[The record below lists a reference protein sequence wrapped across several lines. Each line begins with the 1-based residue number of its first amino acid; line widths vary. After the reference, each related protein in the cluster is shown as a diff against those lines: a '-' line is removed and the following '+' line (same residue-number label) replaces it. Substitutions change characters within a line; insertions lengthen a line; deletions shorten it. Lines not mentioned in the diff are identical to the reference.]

1 MSQLP
6 TTRRAKHEDTALTTL
21 APLTIIR
28 TETVLSRLPIHNL
41 AKKGSVKI
49 NITQKNAQGAID
61 LYWKVAPNAE
71 YGAPRQLA
79 YKLDTIVIH
88 QRLYDLGRPLPKVIR
103 LGSITQICRD
113 LAVVLG
119 GSGKAS
125 IRKALLQNAAT
136 FITAKLHYKATDG
149 TERTLEAGFTRYSVV
164 FTGARLPDGT
174 QADAVYLVL
183 NEPYWEVLNHAPTRP
198 LDYDYLKALAPAAQR
213 CYEILSYKLFAALK
227 YRHAQATLL
236 YSEYS
241 TFAAQQRYTDAPH
254 VKKQMYKVHKPH
266 LASGYLESV
275 RYEATTDVDGRPDW
289 VISYVPGPKA
299 RAEYA
304 AFNARPG
311 RRPALPAPSPQP
323 VEPAAAPAPPP
334 PAADDTLTTQAH
346 ALVQYFYQRFH
357 GTADVAPSAKALTQA
372 SALVARYGL
381 EQACHLVDFSVTAAQ
396 ETDYRPQTF
405 GGILQYTA
413 RARVAYA
420 QAQERAAA
428 AARTREEQRRT
439 QEAEHRRRQYED
451 ERAAR
456 LAQLRATT
464 PPDVLAALEEAA
476 AAQFERD
483 NTSAFGRDLLRQ
495 YALDD
500 ALAAHFQLPSLA
512 EWHATQD
519 PQEGKGDT
527 HASEQNDHPPR
538 DLHHSSTALSRPGS
552 HGGAG
557 QDRTP

>member
-6 TTRRAKHEDTALTTL
+6 TTQRTKQEDTARTAL
-21 APLTIIR
+21 APLNIIR

-49 NITQKNAQGAID
+49 KITQKNAQGEID

-71 YGAPRQLA
+71 YGEPRQLA

-125 IRKALLQNAAT
+125 VRKAFLQNAAT
-136 FITAKLHYKATDG
+136 FITAKLYYKATDG

-164 FTGARLPDGT
+164 FTGERLPDGT
-174 QADAVYLVL
+174 QADAVYLLL
-183 NEPYWEVLNHAPTRP
+183 NEPYWEVLNSAPTRP

-213 CYEILSYKLFAALK
+213 CYEILSYKLFTALK
-227 YRHAQATLL
+227 YHHPHAKLL
-236 YSEYS
+236 YSEYC
-241 TFAAQQRYTDAPH
+241 TFSAQQRYTDYPH

-266 LASGYLESV
+266 LASEYLESV
-275 RYEATTDVDGRPDW
+275 RYEATTDADGRPDW
-289 VISYVPGPKA
+289 VMSYVPGPKA

-304 AFNARPG
+304 AFNTRAGRTPARP
-311 RRPALPAPSPQP
+311 AASPQHA
-323 VEPAAAPAPPP
+323 EQAAAPAPPRALAAVAVPATPSP
-334 PAADDTLTTQAH
+334 PADDALTTQAH
-346 ALVQYFYQRFH
+346 ALVQHFYQRFH

-372 SALVARYGL
+372 STLIARYGL
-381 EQACHLVDFSVTAAQ
+381 EQARHLVDFSVTAAQ

-413 RARVAYA
+413 RARAAYA

-428 AARTREEQRRT
+428 EERAREE
-439 QEAEHRRRQYED
+439 RRRSQADEQLRQQYD
-451 ERAAR
+451 AYRAAR
-456 LAQLRATT
+456 LAVLRATT
-464 PPDVLAALEEAA
+464 PPDELAALEEAA
-476 AAQFERD
+476 ATQFDRD
-483 NTSAFGRDLLRQ
+483 HTTPFGRDLLRR
-495 YALDD
+495 YAIDD
-500 ALAAHFQLPSLA
+500 AVAAHFQLPSLA
-512 EWHATQD
+512 EWQAT
-519 PQEGKGDT
+519 
-527 HASEQNDHPPR
+527 R
-538 DLHHSSTALSRPGS
+538 
-552 HGGAG
+552 G
-557 QDRTP
+557 QD

>member
-6 TTRRAKHEDTALTTL
+6 TTQRAKHEDTALTTL

-49 NITQKNAQGAID
+49 TITQKNAQGEIA

-71 YGAPRQLA
+71 YGEPRQLA
-79 YKLDTIVIH
+79 YKLDTIVLH

-125 IRKALLQNAAT
+125 VRKALLQNAAT

-164 FTGARLPDGT
+164 FTGERLPDGT

-183 NEPYWEVLNHAPTRP
+183 NEPYWEVLNYAPTRP

-236 YSEYS
+236 YSEYC

-275 RYEATTDVDGRPDW
+275 RYEATTDEDGRPDW
-289 VISYVPGPKA
+289 VMYYVPGSKA

-304 AFNARPG
+304 AFNARPR
-311 RRPALPAPSPQP
+311 RRPARPAAGPQP
-323 VEPAAAPAPPP
+323 AEPEAAPAPPKALAAAAVPAP
-334 PAADDTLTTQAH
+334 PSTPAEDTLTAQAH
-346 ALVQYFYQRFH
+346 ALVQHFHQRFH
-357 GTADVAPSAKALTQA
+357 GTAAVTPSAKALTQA
-372 SALVARYGL
+372 RTLITRYGL
-381 EQACHLVDFSVTAAQ
+381 EQARHLVDFSVTAAQ

-413 RARVAYA
+413 RARADYA
-420 QAQERAAA
+420 QAQERAATA
-428 AARTREEQRRT
+428 ERAREARRRAQADEQRR
-439 QEAEHRRRQYED
+439 QQYD
-451 ERAAR
+451 AYRAAR

-464 PPDVLAALEEAA
+464 PPDELAAIEEAA
-476 AAQFERD
+476 ATQFDRD
-483 NTSAFGRDLLRQ
+483 NTSPFGRDLLRR
-495 YALDD
+495 YAIDD
-500 ALAAHFQLPSLA
+500 AVAAHFQLPAFA

-519 PQEGKGDT
+519 WQEG
-527 HASEQNDHPPR
+527 
-538 DLHHSSTALSRPGS
+538 
-552 HGGAG
+552 HGERGGGTGNRGRRA
-557 QDRTP
+557 